1 MDALSTAPGAAPFV
15 FDPLDPQVV
24 ASPFAH
30 YARGRREHPV
40 YLHTGLPVVSLFR
53 YADVQAVLKDHGTWS
68 SEVPLPPGFELPP
81 DDARSMLVTDPPAH
95 TRLRGLVN
103 QAFTPRRIQ
112 QLESRIREIAHELL
126 DHVLRAGRVDLVE
139 SFTYPL
145 PVIVIAEM
153 IGVPAADR
161 ERFKTWSDE
170 AVADLGVA
178 LLDFSPERFA
188 RQQAIRRKIGGYF
201 VELIEQRRAEPRDDL
216 ISALA
221 AAELEGS
228 RLSYPEMISML
239 ILLLIAGN
247 ETTTNLVG
255 NAVLQLCAHPE
266 AHALL
271 RRRPEL
277 VAGAVEEVARFD
289 SPVQATV
296 RFAREATQIAGCPI
310 APAQIALLWLQ
321 SANRD
326 EAVFADAERFDVT
339 RQESRHLAFGFGA
352 HYCLG
357 ANLARL
363 EARVA
368 LEALLE
374 RTADFRRADA
384 LPIERAASFI
394 LRGPRRLPVELTPA
408 RGWPAAAAPGGGQR
422 VGASGAGR

>member
-1 MDALSTAPGAAPFV
+1 MGAISSTAAEPLRFN
-15 FDPLDPQVV
+15 PLDPQVV
-24 ASPFAH
+24 ASPFAD
-30 YARGRREHPV
+30 YARARREHPV
-40 YLHTGLPVVSLFR
+40 YLHDGLPIVSVFR
-53 YADVQAVLKDHGTWS
+53 YDDVQAMLKDPATWS

-112 QLESRIREIAHELL
+112 RLEARVREIAHGLL
-126 DHVLRAGRVDLVE
+126 DDALRARRVDLVE
-139 SFTYPL
+139 AFTYPL

-153 IGVPAADR
+153 IGVPADDR
-161 ERFKTWSDE
+161 ERFKKWSDE

-178 LLDFSPERFA
+178 VLDFSPERFR
-188 RQQAIRRKIGGYF
+188 RQMEIRRKIGGYF
-201 VELIEQRRAEPRDDL
+201 VELIEERRAAPRDDL
-216 ISALA
+216 LSALV
-221 AAELEGS
+221 AAEIEGS

-247 ETTTNLVG
+247 ETTTNLIG

-266 AHALL
+266 ALALL
-271 RRRPEL
+271 RERPEL
-277 VAGAVEEVARFD
+277 VPGAIEEVARFD

-296 RFAREATQIAGCPI
+296 RFARQAATIGGRAIA
-310 APAQIALLWLQ
+310 AQQVALLWLQ

-326 EAVFADAERFDVT
+326 EAVFPEADRFDVT
-339 RQESRHLAFGFGA
+339 RADSRHLAFGLGA

-368 LEALLE
+368 LETLLE
-374 RTADFRRADA
+374 RSADFRRIESE
-384 LPIERAASFI
+384 PIERTTSFI
-394 LRGPRRLPVELTPA
+394 LRGLRKLPIELAPA
-408 RGWPAAAAPGGGQR
+408 
-422 VGASGAGR
+422 